1 MNLKQIFGMFL
12 LIAGVGAF
20 IYGLSIQ
27 DSVEYKFVSAF
38 GGDTS
43 RVALLMIGG
52 IVASVAGVLLLVF
65 GRDQESGEVR
75 PVRPAGQPW
84 QSEDALEVQQFDN
97 GKLAQIAE
105 SSGLYR
111 PEVVEASRRELELR
125 RKCEELLPQV
135 REKDNDQLRE
145 MTGNPALYTEELIRT
160 ARMVQDE
167 RRRLWLEEQERAEQ
181 AARLEREKQAEER
194 RQRRIAAWKRRRPYV
209 LAVLALLVLA
219 GAGAGYYAYRQK
231 QERLAMERRA
241 AEERRIAQEKKAAE
255 ERAAQER
262 WAEEQRVAEEK
273 RKREEEQARAERQ
286 RQAEAQAR
294 ADRERREAGFYRVGE
309 LYEKNGVR
317 GIVFSI
323 DETGAHGHIISLQKE
338 KLTCVAA
345 KNKIYHANKA
355 FRLPSK
361 AEMRIINANL
371 STLNKG
377 LKSAGGDLFNTKDRY
392 WLDYEEGFY
401 FYFFELGDDS
411 MYRSLKKSSDTPKSY
426 YARWVYE
433 F

>member
-65 GRDQESGEVR
+65 GRDKESGEVR
-75 PVRPAGQPW
+75 PVRPAGQPR

-111 PEVVEASRRELELR
+111 PDVVEASRRELELR

-194 RQRRIAAWKRRRPYV
+194 RQRRIAARKRRRPYV
-209 LAVLALLVLA
+209 LAVLALLVLV

-241 AEERRIAQEKKAAE
+241 TEERRIAQEKKAAE

-338 KLTCVAA
+338 KLTYIAA
-345 KNKIYHANKA
+345 KNKIDYANNA
-355 FRLPSK
+355 FRLLSK
-361 AEMRIINANL
+361 KEVATINANL
-371 STLNKG
+371 AKLNKG
-377 LKSAGGDLFNTKDRY
+377 LKNAGGELFNTTDKFWMNY
-392 WLDYEEGFY
+392 QNGYYSHY
-401 FYFFELGDDS
+401 FKPGNDS
-411 MYRSLKKSSDTPKSY
+411 MYQSLIISDTPELC

>member
-1 MNLKQIFGMFL
+1 MNLKQFFGIL
-12 LIAGVGAF
+12 LCLAGVGALV
-20 IYGLSIQ
+20 YGLSIQ
-27 DSVEYKFVSAF
+27 DSVEYKFVSAY
-38 GGDTS
+38 GGS
-43 RVALLMIGG
+43 APGVAMLIIGG
-52 IVASVAGVLLLVF
+52 IVAAIVGVLLLVF
-65 GRDQESGEVR
+65 GRDKESDEVHH
-75 PVRPAGQPW
+75 VRPAGQPR
-84 QSEDALEVQQFDN
+84 QSDDALDVQQFDD
-97 GKLAQIAE
+97 GKLTHIAA
-105 SSGLYR
+105 SNGLYR

-135 REKDNDQLRE
+135 REKDDDQLRE

-160 ARMVQDE
+160 ARMVQEE

-194 RQRRIAAWKRRRPYV
+194 RQQRIAARKRRRPYV
-209 LAVLALLVLA
+209 LAVLA

-262 WAEEQRVAEEK
+262 WAEEQRHAEEK

-309 LYEKNGVR
+309 LYEKNGLR
-317 GIVFSI
+317 GIVFRI
-323 DETGAHGHIISLQKE
+323 DETGAHGYIISLQKE
-338 KLTCVAA
+338 ELTYIAA
-345 KNKIYHANKA
+345 KSKIYYANKA

-361 AEMRIINANL
+361 EEMGIINAYL
-371 STLNKG
+371 TTLNKG
-377 LKSAGGDLFNTKDRY
+377 LKSAGGDLFNTKDEY
-392 WLDYEEGFY
+392 WLDYEEGY
-401 FYFFELGDDS
+401 YSYFFKPGNDS
-411 MYRSLKKSSDTPKSY
+411 MYRSLMISNTPDSY

>member
-1 MNLKQIFGMFL
+1 MNLKQFFGIL
-12 LIAGVGAF
+12 LCLAGVGALV
-20 IYGLSIQ
+20 YGLSIQ
-27 DSVEYKFVSAF
+27 DSVEYKFVSAY
-38 GGDTS
+38 GGS
-43 RVALLMIGG
+43 APGVAMLIIGG
-52 IVASVAGVLLLVF
+52 IVAAIVGVLLLVF
-65 GRDQESGEVR
+65 GRDKESDEVR
-75 PVRPAGQPW
+75 PVRPAGQPR
-84 QSEDALEVQQFDN
+84 QSEDALDVQQFDD

-105 SSGLYR
+105 SDGLYR

-135 REKDNDQLRE
+135 REKDDDQLRE

-160 ARMVQDE
+160 ARMVQEE

-194 RQRRIAAWKRRRPYV
+194 RQQRIAARKRRRPYV

-262 WAEEQRVAEEK
+262 WAEEQRHAEEK

-309 LYEKNGVR
+309 LYEKNGLR
-317 GIVFSI
+317 GIVFRI
-323 DETGAHGHIISLQKE
+323 DETGAHGYIISLQKE
-338 KLTCVAA
+338 ELTYIAA
-345 KNKIYHANKA
+345 ENKIYYANKA

-361 AEMRIINANL
+361 EEMGIINAYL
-371 STLNKG
+371 TTLNKG
-377 LKSAGGDLFNTKDRY
+377 LKSAGGDLFNTKDEY
-392 WLDYEEGFY
+392 WLDYEEGY
-401 FYFFELGDDS
+401 YSYFFKPGNDS
-411 MYRSLKKSSDTPKSY
+411 MYRSLKISNTPDSY

>member
-1 MNLKQIFGMFL
+1 MNLKQVFGMFL
-12 LIAGVGAF
+12 LIGGVGAF

-27 DSVEYKFVSAF
+27 DSVEYKFVSTF

-43 RVALLMIGG
+43 RVAFLMVGG
-52 IVASVAGVLLLVF
+52 IIASIIGVLLLVF
-65 GRDQESGEVR
+65 GRDKESGKER
-75 PVRPAGQPW
+75 PVRPAGQPR
-84 QSEDALEVQQFDN
+84 QSKDALEVQQFDDE
-97 GKLAQIAE
+97 KLTQITE

-125 RKCEELLPQV
+125 RKCGELLPQV
-135 REKDNDQLRE
+135 REKDDEQLRE
-145 MTGNPALYTEELIRT
+145 MTGNSALYTEELIRT

-167 RRRLWLEEQERAEQ
+167 RRRLRLQEQERAEQ
-181 AARLEREKQAEER
+181 AARLEHEKQAEER
-194 RQRRIAAWKRRRPYV
+194 CQRRIAARKKRRPYV

-219 GAGAGYYAYRQK
+219 GAGTGYYAYRQK
-231 QERLAMERRA
+231 QERLAIERRA

-262 WAEEQRVAEEK
+262 WAEEQRLAEEK
-273 RKREEEQARAERQ
+273 RKREEEQARVERQ

-309 LYEKNGVR
+309 LYEKNGLR

-338 KLTCVAA
+338 KLTYIAA
-345 KNKIYHANKA
+345 KNKIYYADKA

-361 AEMRIINANL
+361 EEMGIINAHL
-371 STLNKG
+371 TTLNKG
-377 LKSAGGDLFNTKDRY
+377 LKSAGGDLFNTKDKY
-392 WLDYEEGFY
+392 WLDYEKGY
-401 FYFFELGDDS
+401 YSYFFNPGNNS
-411 MYRSLKKSSDTPKSY
+411 TYKSLWISNTPDSY
-426 YARWVYE
+426 YVRWVYE